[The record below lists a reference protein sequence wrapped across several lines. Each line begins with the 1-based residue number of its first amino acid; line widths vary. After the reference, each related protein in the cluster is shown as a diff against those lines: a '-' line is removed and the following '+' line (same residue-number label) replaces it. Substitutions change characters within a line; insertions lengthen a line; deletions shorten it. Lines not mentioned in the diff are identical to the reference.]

1 MGSNFTILWAV
12 FCVFRSQKRRLDQV
26 VPKIITVIGGSGFVG
41 TNLCRQLSL
50 KQQDFEIIDLRMS
63 HQFPEKCKIADV
75 RDLESLRAA
84 ITGDLVVNLAAVHRD
99 DVRDKS
105 EYQRTNVDGAENVA
119 QICAEKGIKKIVFT
133 STVAVYG
140 FASPGTDETGEV
152 NPFNEYGRTKFEAEE
167 KLRTWQHESDNS
179 LLIVRPTVI
188 FGEGNRGNVYNL
200 LNQIA
205 SGKFLMVGRGE
216 NKKSMAYIGNIVAF
230 LETCIAS
237 DREYGVFNYVDTP
250 DLTMNEL
257 VSQVRH
263 SLKGK
268 NGVGP
273 RLPYWL
279 GMLLGYVSDAVAKL
293 TGENLPVSSIRV
305 KKFASSTEFR
315 SSKSSLERFAAPFS
329 LQEGIARTLQSDFV
343 APDPNKEIFF
353 TE

>member
-1 MGSNFTILWAV
+1 MA
-12 FCVFRSQKRRLDQV
+12 K
-26 VPKIITVIGGSGFVG
+26 KITVIGGSGFVG

-50 KQQDFEIIDLRMS
+50 KQQDFEIIDLKMS
-63 HQFPEKCKIADV
+63 NQFSEKCKIADV
-75 RDLESLRAA
+75 RDVDSLRTA
-84 ITGDLVVNLAAVHRD
+84 ITGDVVVNLAAVHRD

-119 QICAEKGIKKIVFT
+119 RVCSERGINKIVFT

-140 FASPGTDETGEV
+140 FAEPGTDENGEI
-152 NPFNEYGRTKFEAEE
+152 NPFNEYGRSKFEAEE
-167 KLRTWQHESDNS
+167 KLRSWQEVGNNS
-179 LLIVRPTVI
+179 LIIVRPTVI

-200 LNQIA
+200 LKQIA
-205 SGKFLMVGRGE
+205 SGKFVMVGRGE

-237 DREYGVFNYVDTP
+237 DLEYFVSNYVDTP

-257 VSQVRH
+257 VSRVRH
-263 SLKGK
+263 TLKGK

-273 RLPYWL
+273 RVPYWL
-279 GMLLGYVSDAVAKL
+279 GMILGYVADGVAKL
-293 TGENLPVSSIRV
+293 TGKNLPVSSIRV

-315 SSKSSLERFAAPFS
+315 SAKNTLGGFEAPFQ
-329 LQEGIARTLQSDFV
+329 LADGIVRTLQSEFV
-343 APDPNKEIFF
+343 APDPSREIFY